1 MTRLTT
7 RFPAARSKLSHRH
20 NRNTWCAP
28 GRICCLPGDSLF
40 WLLCLTYSPEVK
52 THEVEQSETSGKDSA
67 QRPAD
72 AKPAYRRMEGGGPVM
87 NMVQPIRDEE
97 ALRKCFEIA
106 RAHDRARKKGEVCWE
121 LLLAVG
127 FSTSLRISDI
137 SRLRVRD
144 LVGTERIQ
152 VKAQKTGKA
161 TNIYVNREARKR
173 IERLLR
179 GKSPDELVFRSRQKD
194 PETGQPRA
202 ITRQR
207 AYQIISH
214 IARQAGIRD
223 RIGCHTL
230 RKTFGYRYYKATG
243 DVVSLQRILCHSSS
257 RETLLYI
264 GVIQE
269 EIDNSLRGF
278 KTVW

>member
-1 MTRLTT
+1 M
-7 RFPAARSKLSHRH
+7 
-20 NRNTWCAP
+20 NT
-28 GRICCLPGDSLF
+28 
-40 WLLCLTYSPEVK
+40 
-52 THEVEQSETSGKDSA
+52 
-67 QRPAD
+67 
-72 AKPAYRRMEGGGPVM
+72 
-87 NMVQPIRDEE
+87 VQPIRDED
-97 ALRKCFEIA
+97 ALRRCFEIA
-106 RAHDRARKKGEVCWE
+106 WAHDAGRGKNETCWE
-121 LLLAVG
+121 LLLSVG

-144 LVGTERIQ
+144 VVGTERVQ
-152 VKAQKTGKA
+152 VKAKKTGKE

-179 GKSPDELVFRSRQKD
+179 GRGPDEYVFPSRQKD
-194 PETGQPRA
+194 PETHQRRP

-207 AYQIISH
+207 AYQIING
-214 IARQAGIRD
+214 IARQAGIQE

-230 RKTFGYRYYKATG
+230 RKTFGYRYYKAT
-243 DVVSLQRILCHSSS
+243 DDIVSLQRILCHSSS

>member
-1 MTRLTT
+1 M
-7 RFPAARSKLSHRH
+7 
-20 NRNTWCAP
+20 NT
-28 GRICCLPGDSLF
+28 
-40 WLLCLTYSPEVK
+40 
-52 THEVEQSETSGKDSA
+52 
-67 QRPAD
+67 
-72 AKPAYRRMEGGGPVM
+72 
-87 NMVQPIRDEE
+87 VQPIRDEE
-97 ALRKCFEIA
+97 TLRRCFEIA
-106 RAHDRARKKGEVCWE
+106 REHDQRRKKGEVCWE
-121 LLLAVG
+121 LLLSVG

-137 SRLRVRD
+137 SKMRVRD
-144 LVGTERIQ
+144 IVGTERVQ
-152 VKAQKTGKA
+152 VKAQKTGKV
-161 TNIYVNREARKR
+161 TNIFVNREARKR

-179 GKSPDELVFRSRQKD
+179 GRGPDELVFQSRQKD
-194 PETGQPRA
+194 PETKQPRA

-207 AYQIISH
+207 AYQIMNH
-214 IARQAGIRD
+214 IACEAGIKD